1 MRLADLLTPELS
13 RPAGADDLEITSVT
27 ADSRAVVPGALF
39 AALPGSRV
47 DGTRFIPD
55 AIAKG
60 AAAILVPAGADVPDV
75 TVPIIRAPDA
85 RRALALVA
93 AKLFPA
99 QPETAVAVTGT
110 SGKTSVVEFTR
121 QLYAALGRRAASL
134 GTIGVVKPDGSR
146 YGSLTTPDPI
156 SLHQMLADLA
166 ADGVTHLAFEASSHG
181 LDQRRLDGVCLTA
194 AAFTNLGRDHLDYHA
209 SAEDYFAAKMRLFD
223 SLLEPGRPAVI
234 NADDPRSAEVV
245 AIARQRGHRII
256 TTGRMGETLRLEA
269 LQPHGFGQKLHIR
282 HDGAAYEVVLPLI
295 GAYQA
300 SNVLVAAGLAIAT
313 GEDPAAVIGALG
325 ALRGVNGRLELVSR
339 SENGLVVIDYAHK
352 PEALEAAL
360 QAVRWFAKSRL
371 ICVFGCGGD
380 RDRGKRP
387 IMGQIAMK
395 LADCV
400 IVTDDNPRSED
411 PAAIRAEILAG
422 APGATEIGDR
432 RAAIQAAID
441 MMHAGDVVLVAG
453 KGHETGQI
461 VGETVLPFSDHEAVR
476 DALAQRAPG
485 RTSQ

>member
-1 MRLADLLTPELS
+1 
-13 RPAGADDLEITSVT
+13 
-27 ADSRAVVPGALF
+27 
-39 AALPGSRV
+39 
-47 DGTRFIPD
+47 
-55 AIAKG
+55 
-60 AAAILVPAGADVPDV
+60 
-75 TVPIIRAPDA
+75 
-85 RRALALVA
+85 
-93 AKLFPA
+93 
-99 QPETAVAVTGT
+99 
-110 SGKTSVVEFTR
+110 
-121 QLYAALGRRAASL
+121 
-134 GTIGVVKPDGSR
+134 
-146 YGSLTTPDPI
+146 
-156 SLHQMLADLA
+156 
-166 ADGVTHLAFEASSHG
+166 
-181 LDQRRLDGVCLTA
+181 
-194 AAFTNLGRDHLDYHA
+194 
-209 SAEDYFAAKMRLFD
+209 
-223 SLLEPGRPAVI
+223 
-234 NADDPRSAEVV
+234 SAEVV

-461 VGETVLPFSDHEAVR
+461 VGETVLPF
-476 DALAQRAPG
+476 
-485 RTSQ
+485 

>member
-1 MRLADLLTPELS
+1 
-13 RPAGADDLEITSVT
+13 
-27 ADSRAVVPGALF
+27 
-39 AALPGSRV
+39 
-47 DGTRFIPD
+47 
-55 AIAKG
+55 
-60 AAAILVPAGADVPDV
+60 AILVPAGADVPDV

-223 SLLEPGRPAVI
+223 SLREPGRPAVV
-234 NADDPRSAEVV
+234 NADVPRSAEVV

-256 TTGRMGETLRLEA
+256 TTGRMGETVRLEA

-282 HDGAAYEVVLPLI
+282 HDGTAYEVVLPLI

-300 SNVLVAAGLAIAT
+300 SNVRVAAGLAIAT

-360 QAVRWFAKSRL
+360 QAVRWFAK
-371 ICVFGCGGD
+371 
-380 RDRGKRP
+380 
-387 IMGQIAMK
+387 
-395 LADCV
+395 
-400 IVTDDNPRSED
+400 
-411 PAAIRAEILAG
+411 
-422 APGATEIGDR
+422 
-432 RAAIQAAID
+432 
-441 MMHAGDVVLVAG
+441 
-453 KGHETGQI
+453 
-461 VGETVLPFSDHEAVR
+461 
-476 DALAQRAPG
+476 
-485 RTSQ
+485 